1 MYCLQI
7 LHNTKQTDSRYNAH
21 TFTMGLILCQKWL
34 AQASGQ
40 QDFMWRKINGRKGDF
55 QSSKHS
61 KWTQKLLGFFLP
73 MLCTTSS
80 KNSTL
85 VPSQWNDIGASVEV
99 FFWQNLKKLSHWISF
114 FFDKTWRNWG
124 IEYLQLS
131 QYQKELLQLLLKRKR
146 CVVRISILTYR
157 LPHRPLIPAN
167 IYILIGYIYIYLLFE
182 GVTTHTLNKKKIL
195 CQQQISLYNW
205 RWLPTLIVVFSA

>member
-7 LHNTKQTDSRYNAH
+7 LHNTKQTDSRYNVH

-99 FFWQNLKKLSHWISF
+99 FFLTKPEETESLNKF

-157 LPHRPLIPAN
+157 LPHRPLIPVN
-167 IYILIGYIYIYLLFE
+167 IYIYTYWIYILIVWRGHN
-182 GVTTHTLNKKKIL
+182 THS
-195 CQQQISLYNW
+195 Q
-205 RWLPTLIVVFSA
+205 